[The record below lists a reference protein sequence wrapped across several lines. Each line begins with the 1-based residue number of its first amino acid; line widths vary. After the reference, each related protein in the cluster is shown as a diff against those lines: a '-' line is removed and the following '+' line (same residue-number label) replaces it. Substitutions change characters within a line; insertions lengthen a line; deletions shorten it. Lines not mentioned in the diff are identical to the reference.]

1 MATWSPEILAMA
13 WKCIHT
19 QDKLTAALGL
29 AIHKGIEQEKYA
41 ILVKLLPVIRQDA
54 KLLEL
59 KAKELLALKPQR
71 RVGGRPPKWSEYTE
85 NILLFSLE
93 TQRMLDKIEADA
105 LPSNKFRVI
114 RARLESCEISCNLKQ
129 LDLLN
134 CLPKGTNTGESS
146 VVEQVTA
153 LLDTLEMGEST
164 ETPVGGSWR
173 RK

>member
-1 MATWSPEILAMA
+1 MAIWTPETLAVA

-29 AIHKGIEQEKYA
+29 AIHRGIEREKYA

-54 KLLEL
+54 RLLEL
-59 KAKELLALKPQR
+59 KARELLAMKPR
-71 RVGGRPPKWSEYTE
+71 RKVGGRPPKWFEYTE
-85 NILLFSLE
+85 NILYFSIK
-93 TQRMLDKIEADA
+93 TQRALDKIEADA

-114 RARLESCEISCNLKQ
+114 RARLESCEIACNLTQ

-153 LLDTLEMGEST
+153 LLDTLEMGDYT
-164 ETPVGGSWR
+164 ENGWR
-173 RK
+173 RR

>member
-1 MATWSPEILAMA
+1 MAVWNPEILAVA
-13 WKCIHT
+13 WMCIHT
-19 QDKLTAALGL
+19 QDRLTAALGL

-41 ILVKLLPVIRQDA
+41 ILIKLLPVIRHDA

-71 RVGGRPPKWSEYTE
+71 RIGGRPPKWSECTE

-114 RARLESCEISCNLKQ
+114 RARLESCEIACNLKQ

-134 CLPKGTNTGESS
+134 CLPRETNTGESS

-153 LLDTLEMGEST
+153 LLDTLEMGEQT
-164 ETPVGGSWR
+164 ETQLGSRWQ